1 MDRSY
6 ELDLATFYKN
16 LNLAQFSKLDFKTIL
31 KLKCLSKKLNTCFS
45 TYADKK
51 DQQKKYIKTARHIGR
66 NPEIYGVNGYEQI
79 YFLFMVSVDPT
90 FEALKIYAESN
101 KIDEIKIKFFNRF
114 GLFDKNLVLLEKF
127 YIKNFAL
134 KKQKQEISEEIT
146 KRIFK

>member
-1 MDRSY
+1 MLINQR
-6 ELDLATFYKN
+6 
-16 LNLAQFSKLDFKTIL
+16 KTV
-31 KLKCLSKKLNTCFS
+31 SGGR
-45 TYADKK
+45 K

-79 YFLFMVSVDPT
+79 YFLFMFSVDPT